1 MELFRGL
8 GRWCLARGGPPH
20 LVCEPLEPLLRVVEL
35 RGRHLLRPAGDLPC
49 VAEQVVQHLP
59 QRPVLTTLGA
69 GPRAHALWIPRA
81 RSSAVL
87 NSPAAAAAAW
97 SAGSSGKV
105 ARLPGSQ

>member
-49 VAEQVVQHLP
+49 VADQAVQHLP
-59 QRPVLTTLGA
+59 QRPALTTLGA
-69 GPRAHALWIPRA
+69 GPRAHTLSIPRA

-87 NSPAAAAAAW
+87 NAPAAARTVEASPR
-97 SAGSSGKV
+97 SA
-105 ARLPGSQ
+105 R